1 MNLREKIV
9 NYYEETILEL
19 KKVSWPTK
27 AEIKGSTIVVIIT
40 SIVLAAFTFGVDSAL
55 SWVTRTMLGT

>member
-9 NYYEETILEL
+9 NYYEETVLEL

-40 SIVLAAFTFGVDSAL
+40 SIVLALFTFGVDSAL
-55 SWVTRTMLGT
+55 SWVTRTMLGS

>member
-1 MNLREKIV
+1 MNLKEKIV

-40 SIVLAAFTFGVDSAL
+40 SIVLAVFTFGVDSAL
-55 SWVTRTMLGT
+55 SWVTRTMLGS